1 MQKWIIIIIIG
12 VITMLGAFIV
22 LNVDVETEYIPES
35 EVEESQLRNTIVTL
49 YYIDKETGDLAKENR
64 LIDSKDLLKNP
75 YKSLLEMLCLDP
87 ESVKNEKIIAEK
99 TDIIDVKLEKGVA
112 IINFNKKFLEG
123 IESEKIQSRKKAIY
137 QTLTSLT
144 EVSDVKILVEGTEI
158 EL

>member
-75 YKSLLEMLCLDP
+75 YKCNTKLLQYHFLF
-87 ESVKNEKIIAEK
+87 
-99 TDIIDVKLEKGVA
+99 
-112 IINFNKKFLEG
+112 IINRKKFY
-123 IESEKIQSRKKAIY
+123 ICVSE
-137 QTLTSLT
+137 
-144 EVSDVKILVEGTEI
+144 
-158 EL
+158 